1 MNEIATILVLILWY
15 PNGIPSSA
23 GQFHCVLPFVVPDD
37 DNYYE
42 ASIMFPFFEEDYEL

>member
-1 MNEIATILVLILWY
+1 MMNETATILALILRISH
-15 PNGIPSSA
+15 NLKNNLSSA

-42 ASIMFPFFEEDYEL
+42 TL